1 MQNNNITL
9 RQARLQGREGL
20 WQLTIENGRF
30 SRIEPQDTAT
40 LPQGEVLDA
49 EGGLAIPPFVE
60 PHIHL
65 DTTQTEKCSVNTE
78 EKITEENCQEEIIIG
93 KTGTEC
99 ATGPHTGG
107 KKCKPQHDKC

>member
-65 DTTQTEKCSVNTE
+65 DTTQPQASRAGTSLVRYLKALSVGPNVRQCSRT
-78 EKITEENCQEEIIIG
+78 
-93 KTGTEC
+93 KTSKRAPC
-99 ATGPHTGG
+99 RR
-107 KKCKPQHDKC
+107 

>member
-40 LPQGEVLDA
+40 LPLGEVLDA
-49 EGGLAIPPFVE
+49 EGGLAIP
-60 PHIHL
+60 
-65 DTTQTEKCSVNTE
+65 CSRT
-78 EKITEENCQEEIIIG
+78 
-93 KTGTEC
+93 KTSKRAPC
-99 ATGPHTGG
+99 RR
-107 KKCKPQHDKC
+107 

>member
-40 LPQGEVLDA
+40 LPLGEVLDA

-65 DTTQTEKCSVNTE
+65 DTTQTAGARFDVFVREHCLTF
-78 EKITEENCQEEIIIG
+78 
-93 KTGTEC
+93 
-99 ATGPHTGG
+99 GPTLNAF
-107 KKCKPQHDKC
+107 K